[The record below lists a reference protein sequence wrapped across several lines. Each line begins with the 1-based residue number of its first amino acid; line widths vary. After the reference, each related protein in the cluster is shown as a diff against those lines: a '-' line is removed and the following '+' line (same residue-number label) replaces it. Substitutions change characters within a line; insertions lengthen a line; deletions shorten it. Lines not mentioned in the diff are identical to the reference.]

1 MIRWILKNSNF
12 MWVLAN
18 LQKQRLFYTKAT
30 AQSLLAHAFSSLSSP
45 LAIVILPFCFKLWSE
60 NYTQMHSSF
69 PGHSNFEEHRSSPGT
84 KSFFPG
90 LLFPGALA
98 LSLRPVGMVAPAPAS
113 HSGYAPGEE
122 WSSLE
127 RLRCHSRLK
136 QSLRLSLPWQR
147 GGYYLQSPLLSG
159 PGAS

>member
-1 MIRWILKNSNF
+1 MSFSKPSKTEIIFIPKKQHRTSWH
-12 MWVLAN
+12 MRLAP
-18 LQKQRLFYTKAT
+18 F
-30 AQSLLAHAFSSLSSP
+30 LLPSPVAF
-45 LAIVILPFCFKLWSE
+45 VILPYCFKLWSE
-60 NYTQMHSSF
+60 NYTQMYGSF

-113 HSGYAPGEE
+113 HAGYAPGEE

-127 RLRCHSRLK
+127 RLRCHNRLK

>member
-1 MIRWILKNSNF
+1 
-12 MWVLAN
+12 
-18 LQKQRLFYTKAT
+18 
-30 AQSLLAHAFSSLSSP
+30 
-45 LAIVILPFCFKLWSE
+45 
-60 NYTQMHSSF
+60 MHGSF

-159 PGAS
+159 PGASQTGSGDSLAATLEKMPVSLQINLPVEKALGFPQCLCKQYSVLCRYWKFLGVSSSSP